1 MTLNDV
7 KKAADEWSI
16 TLLLSRLLPPIQLAV
31 LPNPSLV
38 PTEQEIRK
46 NNFYLNQRLE
56 DKMFKKSMK
65 AIIPNR
71 Y

>member
-7 KKAADEWSI
+7 KKAVDEWSI
-16 TLLLSRLLPPIQLAV
+16 TLLLSRLLPRIQLAV

-38 PTEQEIRK
+38 PTKQEIRK